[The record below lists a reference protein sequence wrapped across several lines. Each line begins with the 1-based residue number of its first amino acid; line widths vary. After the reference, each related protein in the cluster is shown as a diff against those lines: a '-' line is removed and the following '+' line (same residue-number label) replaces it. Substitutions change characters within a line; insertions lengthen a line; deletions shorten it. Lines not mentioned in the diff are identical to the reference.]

1 MTNAASPEPATVDSP
16 SREQKLTMHIKI
28 HSPFKTYYNDQAYSI
43 TALNNTGPF
52 DILPKHHN
60 FMTLLNPCELVIDR
74 DGGPIRIRIARGIMR
89 VKQDEVVVFLD
100 V

>member
-1 MTNAASPEPATVDSP
+1 MNDVKSPDKPLKDSHQVD
-16 SREQKLTMHIKI
+16 QKLTMHIKI
-28 HSPFKTYYNDQAYSI
+28 HSPFKTYFNEDAYSI

-74 DGGPIRIRIARGIMR
+74 QGGPIRIRIARGIMR
-89 VKQDEVVVFLD
+89 VKHDEVVVFLD